1 MTCPGFKSR
10 LAGAQ
15 SSLGLHRL
23 LPTGSWLA
31 HVHMEGGCPPVFHAS
46 MMCVWGEGRRTRV
59 WSGIMWRVCGPVWPC
74 GCGGTHVYTGAI
86 GIKRPPSPGP
96 AVGGLDWAVLSC
108 LREWSPVPDL
118 GPPHVRTPGL
128 AFVSSIGARRR
139 EWAPWEFQWNS
150 RHSAFQG
157 SRRPLEK
164 SH

>member
-1 MTCPGFKSR
+1 MPRVQIQAGWRSVIPWATPAPAHR
-10 LAGAQ
+10 VLAC
-15 SSLGLHRL
+15 
-23 LPTGSWLA
+23 

-46 MMCVWGEGRRTRV
+46 MMCMWGEGRRTRV

-96 AVGGLDWAVLSC
+96 AVGGCPFLSQGMEPPCQTWALPTLGLQGWPLFPLS
-108 LREWSPVPDL
+108 
-118 GPPHVRTPGL
+118 
-128 AFVSSIGARRR
+128 GARRR